1 MCFFL
6 VKNVFNLAIIIK
18 YIISYIFNM
27 VNVSKKLIRR
37 YSNPTQVYRLAKK
50 YLGKTAKIGLSTKKE
65 KKYMVTT
72 PDGKIVHFGQMGYED
87 YTKHKNKT
95 RRKNYLTRS
104 RKIKGDWKKNKYSPN
119 NLAIHLLW

>member
-1 MCFFL
+1 M
-6 VKNVFNLAIIIK
+6 
-18 YIISYIFNM
+18 
-27 VNVSKKLIRR
+27 SKKSIKK

-50 YLGKTAKIGLSTKKE
+50 YLGKTAKIGLSTKRE

-72 PDGKIVHFGQMGYED
+72 PDGNIVHFGQMGYED

-95 RRKNYLTRS
+95 RRKNYLTRAS
-104 RKIKGDWKKNKYSPN
+104 KIKGNWKKNRYSAN

>member
-1 MCFFL
+1 
-6 VKNVFNLAIIIK
+6 
-18 YIISYIFNM
+18 M
-27 VNVSKKLIRR
+27 VNLSKKSIRK

-50 YLGKTAKIGLSTKKE
+50 YLGKTAKIGLSTKRE

-72 PDGKIVHFGQMGYED
+72 PDGNIVHFGQMGYED

-95 RRKNYLTRS
+95 RRKNYLTRAS
-104 RKIKGDWKKNKYSPN
+104 KIKGNWKNNRYSPN

>member
-1 MCFFL
+1 M
-6 VKNVFNLAIIIK
+6 
-18 YIISYIFNM
+18 
-27 VNVSKKLIRR
+27 SKKSIKK

-95 RRKNYLTRS
+95 RRKNYLTRAS
-104 RKIKGDWKKNKYSPN
+104 KIKGNWKNNRYSPN